1 MIAREFRI
9 TISDKRT
16 RRQYK
21 VLLKS
26 NMGAEEVAE
35 QVRKVLGVSQPLVF
49 IARRPDGRETQIA
62 NPDAIALWEIAQ
74 SGSEI
79 LVEPV
84 DIVIP
89 PRTSYSEALSEGSP
103 TCESVQSLSIRKAT
117 VEDLWLEFDK
127 GEETKA
133 LMDLVS
139 EPFMRKY
146 VKEMFKIGVFWVSNG
161 YYDKAVETLKEIVQE
176 VGRPTPVLAYLYS
189 LSRYYYS
196 YFVDSGRSEILREA
210 ADDLKVVYS
219 CSGVA
224 KHKFA
229 ALTAIIYA
237 ELGDLDRAEMLLKE
251 SDSSPIV
258 IRLARAHV
266 YRLRGLLGLAEQ
278 EVSYVLSHERKN
290 RDAVIEKALVLRDE
304 GRYEDALSLLDKLLY
319 GSPLLNPL
327 NLVSY
332 FPQNTLAMLI
342 RAEILEIMGKRDEA
356 LSTYRQINSILYS
369 PIIKSRIF
377 MLSSTGRRTREWS

>member
-1 MIAREFRI
+1 MSGRDIVI
-9 TISDKRT
+9 PVIDKRT
-16 RRQYK
+16 WREYR
-21 VLLKS
+21 VSLAIT
-26 NMGAEEVAE
+26 MGPEEVADR
-35 QVRKVLGVSQPLVF
+35 VREILGVTQPLVF
-49 IARRPDGRETQIA
+49 LARRPDGREVQIA
-62 NPDAIALWEIAQ
+62 NPDARTLWEVIQA
-74 SGSEI
+74 GSQI

-84 DIVIP
+84 EPFIP
-89 PRTSYSEALSEGSP
+89 QEETYGESEEEVR
-103 TCESVQSLSIRKAT
+103 CENARSLSIRKVTAG
-117 VEDLWLEFDK
+117 DLWLDFDMS
-127 GEETKA
+127 EETKTLTNLSA
-133 LMDLVS
+133 

-146 VKEMFKIGVFWVSNG
+146 VREMFKIGVFWISNG
-161 YYDKAVETLKEIVQE
+161 YYDKAVETFRE
-176 VGRPTPVLAYLYS
+176 VTRAVSELTPVLAYLNS

-196 YFVDSGRSEILREA
+196 YFVDSGRLEILRGA
-210 ADDLKVVYS
+210 ADDLKVVYP

-229 ALTAIIYA
+229 ALMAIIYA

-251 SDSSPIV
+251 SGSSPIV

-278 EVSYVLSHERKN
+278 EVSYVLSHDRKN

-332 FPQNTLAMLI
+332 FPQNTLAMLV

-356 LSTYRQINSILYS
+356 LSTYKQIDSILYS